1 MKKPAGPI
9 RMQKRNAM
17 GGEVQTYAGGGSVG
31 HPERRVIGIGVG
43 VGTGQVNAVK
53 NPLIAARR
61 NNGVKGMKG
70 GGSTGG
76 SCW

>member
-9 RMQKRNAM
+9 NMHKRVAM
-17 GGEVQTYAGGGSVG
+17 GGDVQSYGCGGSVG
-31 HPERRVIGIGVG
+31 RPEKHMKLGGS

-70 GGSTGG
+70 GGST
-76 SCW
+76 C